1 AGAMALVDGILGL
14 DPANVA
20 DQFSLAANLTQTII
34 DPADGMNS
42 AGLLLDPAAG
52 TPRNVIQVEDFGDQ
66 VVPNP
71 ANEALAV
78 AAGLPILDPFVQNL
92 HQNPVVL
99 PIANFTTP
107 ENFNPIQN
115 VEVPT
120 GASTAHFF
128 ARTVDLGGALAA
140 PEPTPDVVVDFVTN
154 AVASRVTAGRSILGT
169 SPLASDADVPP
180 GPAITV

>member
-1 AGAMALVDGILGL
+1 TF
-14 DPANVA
+14 PA
-20 DQFSLAANLTQTII
+20 T
-34 DPADGMNS
+34 
-42 AGLLLDPAAG
+42 AAG
-52 TPRNVIQVEDFGDQ
+52 GTATRALLQDGPATHAASIGTGPGTLTFVPEFARLDDFLLTGNAFPTLARGIR
-66 VVPNP
+66 VPN
-71 ANEALAV
+71 LGIFDAV
-78 AAGLPILDPFVQNL
+78 MAWFADIVASGPPGAFT
-92 HQNPVVL
+92 
-99 PIANFTTP
+99 FTTP

-180 GPAITV
+180 GPGIPVGTPGVLPLYVPLQP